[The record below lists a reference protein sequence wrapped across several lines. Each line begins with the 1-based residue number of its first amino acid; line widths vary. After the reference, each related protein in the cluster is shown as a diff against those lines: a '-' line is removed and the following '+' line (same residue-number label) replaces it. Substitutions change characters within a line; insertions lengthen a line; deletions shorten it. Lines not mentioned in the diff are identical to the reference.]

1 MEGLGDGHGGRGG
14 RRGLRVLPQL
24 RREGGREW
32 SRTMSGNRPLR
43 MLWLIITAAWVLRN
57 VVALAEG
64 RPMELEPMLLALVLM
79 KLYEKEE

>member
-1 MEGLGDGHGGRGG
+1 
-14 RRGLRVLPQL
+14 
-24 RREGGREW
+24 
-32 SRTMSGNRPLR
+32 

>member
-1 MEGLGDGHGGRGG
+1 MNMTRKDMCKA
-14 RRGLRVLPQL
+14 RR
-24 RREGGREW
+24 
-32 SRTMSGNRPLR
+32 SAADSLR

-79 KLYEKEE
+79 KLYKKEE